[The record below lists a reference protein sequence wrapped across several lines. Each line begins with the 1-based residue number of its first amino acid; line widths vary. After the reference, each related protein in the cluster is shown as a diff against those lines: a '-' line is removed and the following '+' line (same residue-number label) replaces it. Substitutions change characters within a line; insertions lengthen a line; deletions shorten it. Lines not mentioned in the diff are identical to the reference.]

1 MTKHYTKNILATFH
15 KANPD
20 ILIDGIDWYER
31 AKKSCKIIAK
41 DTGLN
46 IRIVVGVVASLS
58 PNNKW
63 NKNVIDAQNLCL
75 TFVNGG
81 DLDQVKVSTY
91 GAMKRKAL
99 NILSLSYADP
109 NVRKDPNNPITPE
122 LNLNIREIL
131 NGQKI
136 TAFYD
141 CIMGEDS
148 CCIDGHAKNI
158 YYGKRY
164 NLTDPKTNVTKKE
177 FRVISEAY
185 REATRIINKLHG
197 TDYKAYHVQAIT
209 WTQWRIDH
217 GIS

>member
-1 MTKHYTKNILATFH
+1 MTKHFTKNILATYH

-20 ILIDGIDWYER
+20 IIVDGIDWYLQ
-31 AKKSCKIIAK
+31 ANKSCRIIS
-41 DTGLN
+41 DLTGLN
-46 IRIVVGVVASLS
+46 IRIVVGVVAALS

-63 NKNVIDAQNLCL
+63 SKNVIDAQNLCL
-75 TFVNGG
+75 SFINGG
-81 DLDQVKVSTY
+81 NIDEVKVSTY

-99 NILSLSYADP
+99 DILELSHEYP
-109 NVRKDPNNPITPE
+109 LFSSNRRKGNALYLRVIQV
-122 LNLNIREIL
+122 L

-136 TAFYD
+136 TAFYE

-185 REATRIINKLHG
+185 RAATKVINKMHG
-197 TDYKAYHVQAIT
+197 TQYKAYHVQAIT
-209 WTQWRIDH
+209 WSQWRIDH

>member
-1 MTKHYTKNILATFH
+1 MTKPNIYKILATFH
-15 KANPD
+15 KANPN
-20 ILIDGIDWYER
+20 IIIDGIDWYER
-31 AKKSCKIIAK
+31 AKKTCKIIAK

-46 IRIVVGVVASLS
+46 IRIVVGVVAALS

-63 NKNVIDAQNLCL
+63 TKNIIDAQNLCL
-75 TFVNGG
+75 TFVNSGNI
-81 DLDQVKVSTY
+81 DEVKVSTY

-99 NILSLSYADP
+99 EVLELSNEYPLNAT
-109 NVRKDPNNPITPE
+109 NRRKGNALDLRVE
-122 LNLNIREIL
+122 QVL

-136 TAFYD
+136 TAFYQ

-185 REATRIINKLHG
+185 REATKVINKMHG
-197 TDYKAYHVQAIT
+197 TQYKAYHVQAIT

>member
-1 MTKHYTKNILATFH
+1 MTKPNIYKILATFH
-15 KANPD
+15 KANPN
-20 ILIDGIDWYER
+20 IIIDGIDWYER
-31 AKKSCKIIAK
+31 AKKTCKIIAK

-46 IRIVVGVVASLS
+46 IRIVVGVVAALS

-63 NKNVIDAQNLCL
+63 SKNIIDAQNLCL
-75 TFVNGG
+75 TFVNSGN
-81 DLDQVKVSTY
+81 LDQVKVSTY

-99 NILSLSYADP
+99 EILEIAHTYQSSRRGG
-109 NVRKDPNNPITPE
+109 NK
-122 LNLNIREIL
+122 LNMQVIEIL

-136 TAFYD
+136 TAFYE

-185 REATRIINKLHG
+185 REATRVINEVHG

-209 WTQWRIDH
+209 WTQWRIEH

>member
-1 MTKHYTKNILATFH
+1 MTKPNIYKILATFH

-20 ILIDGIDWYER
+20 IIIDGIDWYER
-31 AKKSCKIIAK
+31 AKKTCKIIAN

-46 IRIVVGVVASLS
+46 IRIVVGVVAALS

-63 NKNVIDAQNLCL
+63 SKNIIDAQNLCL
-75 TFVNGG
+75 SFINGG
-81 DLDQVKVSTY
+81 NIDEVKVSTY

-99 NILSLSYADP
+99 EVLELSNEYPLNAT
-109 NVRKDPNNPITPE
+109 NRRKGNALD
-122 LNLNIREIL
+122 LRVVQVL

-136 TAFYD
+136 TAFYE

-185 REATRIINKLHG
+185 REATKVINKMHG
-197 TDYKAYHVQAIT
+197 TQYKAYHVQAIT

>member
-1 MTKHYTKNILATFH
+1 MTKHFTKNILATFH

-46 IRIVVGVVASLS
+46 IRVVVGVVAALS

-63 NKNVIDAQNLCL
+63 SKNIIDAQNLCL
-75 TFVNGG
+75 TYANGG
-81 DLDQVKVSTY
+81 DLNQVKVSTY

-99 NILSLSYADP
+99 EILEIAHTYQSSRRGG
-109 NVRKDPNNPITPE
+109 NK
-122 LNLNIREIL
+122 LNMQVMEIL

-136 TAFYD
+136 TAFYE
-141 CIMGEDS
+141 CIMGEDA

-185 REATRIINKLHG
+185 REATRVINEVHG

>member
-1 MTKHYTKNILATFH
+1 MTKPNIYKILATFH
-15 KANPD
+15 RANPD
-20 ILIDGIDWYER
+20 IIIDGIDWYER
-31 AKKSCKIIAK
+31 AKKACKIIAN

-46 IRIVVGVVASLS
+46 IRIVVGVIAALS

-63 NKNVIDAQNLCL
+63 SKNIIDAQNLCL
-75 TFVNGG
+75 SFINGG
-81 DLDQVKVSTY
+81 NVDEV
-91 GAMKRKAL
+91 KAL
-99 NILSLSYADP
+99 EVLELSNEYPLNAT
-109 NVRKDPNNPITPE
+109 NRRKGNALDLRVE
-122 LNLNIREIL
+122 QVL

-136 TAFYD
+136 TAFYQ

-185 REATRIINKLHG
+185 REATKVINKMHG
-197 TDYKAYHVQAIT
+197 TQYKAYHVQAIT